1 MKMNVT
7 IPAADPLP
15 LPAPPWLM
23 WGLLMLTFF
32 LHLIFMNFVLGGSII
47 ALFAR
52 TKREEDEV
60 RLSRWIGKVLP
71 VAVAATVT
79 FGVAPLLFLQVL
91 YGRLFFSSAVLM
103 AWWWLAVVPLV
114 ILAYYGTYVIAFQKG
129 ALDRWVMP
137 ISIAVAAILAGV
149 AFLYSN
155 NMTLMLRPDRFLP
168 MFLEDARGVQLNTAD
183 PTLIPRYLHMLLGAI
198 AVAGLFVSIYGWIA
212 ARKDEA
218 HGTWA
223 MRHGAIWFSAATAG
237 NLLAGL
243 WWFGALAREVMLR
256 FVGGNTAATIW
267 AIGGTAA
274 GLAAVWM
281 MLSAIRAPHPAR
293 FVKWGTMLTAIT
305 LVAMIVSRDQ
315 VRDGMLRM
323 AQFEPTTWIE
333 PQWGVIAI
341 FGVLLVGA
349 FATTAWMARLLL
361 LPRA

>member
-15 LPAPPWLM
+15 LPAPPWLL

-32 LHLIFMNFVLGGSII
+32 LHLLAMNFILGGSII
-47 ALFAR
+47 AMFAR
-52 TKREEDEV
+52 AKRDGDAM
-60 RLSRWIGKVLP
+60 RLSQWIGKVLP
-71 VAVAATVT
+71 TAVAATVT

-114 ILAYYGTYVIAFQKG
+114 IVAYYGTYVIAYQKG

-137 ISIAVAAILAGV
+137 ISVAIAAILAVV
-149 AFLYSN
+149 AFIYSN
-155 NMTLMLRPDRFLP
+155 NMTLMLRPNRFLP
-168 MFLEDARGVQLNTAD
+168 LFLENASGVQLNLGD

-198 AVAGLFVSIYGWIA
+198 AVAGLFVSIYGWFA
-212 ARKDEA
+212 ARKDAA

-243 WWFGALAREVMLR
+243 WWFGALPRAVMLR
-256 FVGGNTAATIW
+256 FVGGSTAATLW

-274 GLAAVWM
+274 GLGAVWM
-281 MLSAIRAPHPAR
+281 MIAAIRAHEPAR
-293 FVKWGTMLTAIT
+293 FVKWGTVLTAVT
-305 LVAMIVSRDQ
+305 LIAMVVSRDQ
-315 VRDGMLRM
+315 VREGMLRL
-323 AQFEPTTWIE
+323 AQFEATTWIE
-333 PQWGVIAI
+333 PQWGVIAL
-341 FGVLLVGA
+341 FGALLVA
-349 FATTAWMARLLL
+349 AIATTAWMARLVLA
-361 LPRA
+361 PKG